1 MPKDAQTGPDPAARS
16 EADGADPADSAA
28 AQDASGESAGAP
40 PQGLAARLKGVA
52 VPALCGAAAGLGA
65 GLAIGLA
72 NVFGAESTA
81 PADVEKAG
89 ARVQAEVSA
98 QLEAFRGEVLEI
110 LDRRLREAVAR
121 AEDAA
126 ALGDAAR
133 AAIRLEFRAALG
145 SASARLAALADR
157 LADAADRADQAAYES
172 ALADTLAEVG
182 TIAARLARVEERLA
196 GGASGSVAV
205 SSQALREILREI
217 LALRETASAHARRI
231 AELDGAAGDAAAPA
245 RRDAPE
251 SAGAESGESSGTD
264 AGGSAGAAQPAA
276 AAQADERGGRSDTGA
291 SGDAD
296 PRGREALERVRA
308 ALDSG
313 EGFAAELEALA
324 SLGVDVPEA
333 LATAREGVA
342 TLSALRGEFPAA
354 ARAALAAARS
364 NSPLGGEDGGVE
376 GFLRKQFGVRSLRR
390 REGGGTDAALSRAE
404 DALAAGRLAEALAE
418 IESLS
423 AVVRGSMAEW
433 AGLARR
439 RLDAV
444 DAAAALD
451 GGLD

>member
-1 MPKDAQTGPDPAARS
+1 MPKDAHTGPDPAARS
-16 EADGADPADSAA
+16 EAAGADPADSAA

-40 PQGLAARLKGVA
+40 PQGVAARLKGVA

-65 GLAIGLA
+65 GLAIGLM
-72 NVFGAESTA
+72 NVFGAEPTA

-157 LADAADRADQAAYES
+157 LADAADRADQAAYER

-196 GGASGSVAV
+196 DGGSGTVAV

-217 LALRETASAHARRI
+217 LALRDMAAAHARRI
-231 AELDGAAGDAAAPA
+231 AELDGTAGDAAAPA
-245 RRDAPE
+245 RRDARE
-251 SAGAESGESSGTD
+251 SAGAESGESAGTD
-264 AGGSAGAAQPAA
+264 AGAAQPAA
-276 AAQADERGGRSDTGA
+276 AAQADERGGRSETGA

-296 PRGREALERVRA
+296 PRRREALERVRA

-313 EGFAAELEALA
+313 EGFAAQLEALA

-404 DALAAGRLAEALAE
+404 DALADGRLAEALAE

-423 AVVRGSMAEW
+423 AAVRGSMAEW

-444 DAAAALD
+444 DAAAALG